1 MELDQR
7 LAAPTPAHEDGGPRR
22 DERIERIGPAEI
34 RSSRG
39 LGEHKSAID
48 ATRREIV

>member
-1 MELDQR
+1 MELDQP
-7 LAAPTPAHEDGGPRR
+7 LAAATAAHEDRWPRP
-22 DERIERIGPAEI
+22 DERVERIGPPEV

-39 LGEHKSAID
+39 LGEHKSAVD